1 MSTATE
7 SNEKTRHT
15 LTTAS
20 GQTYKYQIVT
30 LSVSNVTPGTPI
42 KVQISPKGA
51 GQTIQWSS
59 GAPTAGS
66 SSGMNMSVNTG
77 SLPLTG
83 FQFTNDTVTFSTAS
97 GGGSAISFTFNAFLC
112 ATEGLADFSVTLV
125 SAPNNTQAS
134 LALQGQP
141 ARNLTLGTSTLMS
154 WDGN

>member
-1 MSTATE
+1 MSTVTE
-7 SNEKTRHT
+7 SHEKTKHT

-20 GQTYKYQIVT
+20 GQTYKYQTVT
-30 LSVSNVTPGTPI
+30 LSISNATPGTPI
-42 KVQISPKGA
+42 RVQIAAKGA
-51 GQTIQWSS
+51 QTIQWSS

-66 SSGMNMSVNTG
+66 SSGMNMFVNSG

-112 ATEGLADFSVTLV
+112 ATDALEDFNVTLV

-141 ARNLTLGTSTLMS
+141 ARNLTLGTPVLMS